1 MPLWYEN
8 HWQALLLLQALAG
21 VFAFSY
27 SLRPRRH
34 FLLRLVLGLGAGM
47 LAVEGLTRLLFS
59 RGTVAEFAV
68 ITLLYLILNLI
79 VLACYDESV
88 WTALFA
94 TASGY
99 VLQDVASAVKSALRF
114 DLPTSFFLDMTA
126 TTAGVLL
133 FDLVCYGGIYL
144 AGYFVFRP
152 FTKNGQ
158 DDFDNKYKSVF
169 SVAVLLICA
178 GLTRLTR
185 GGQEAPSPLST
196 GIYLYRILCDVFVL
210 IVQYSVMERALLAG
224 RVEAMQE
231 IVHRQ
236 HSQYQASKDRVW
248 QINEKYHDLKQ
259 LLSGFR
265 GKVPASQ
272 VDALERSISTYE
284 DVVHTG
290 SEVLDVVLGEKR
302 EQCRRRKIQLTC
314 YADGAGLAFV
324 DSLDLYS
331 LLGDA
336 LDNAMRAA
344 GRMPEG
350 RRFITF
356 TARQEGGMAAIHI
369 ENPIPAKVEMEGS
382 LPRDRRDTACQG
394 FGMRSMQRTA
404 AKYGG
409 SLAVKQK
416 DGMFYLDVLLFDPAG
431 GGTGRGRHFL

>member
-8 HWQALLLLQALAG
+8 HWQALLLLQALLG
-21 VFAFSY
+21 IFPFSY
-27 SLRPRRH
+27 SLRRRRH
-34 FLLRLVLGLGAGM
+34 FLPRLALGLGGGM
-47 LAVEGLTRLLFS
+47 LAVELLTRLFFA
-59 RGTVAEFAV
+59 RGLVAEFSV
-68 ITLLYLILNLI
+68 ITMLYVLLSLII
-79 VLACYDESV
+79 WFCYEESA
-88 WTALFA
+88 WTALFV

-99 VLQDVASAVKSALRF
+99 VLQDMASAVKVILRF
-114 DLPTSFFLDMTA
+114 ELPTTLFLDITA
-126 TTAGVLL
+126 TTPGVLI
-133 FDLVCYGGIYL
+133 FDLLCYGGFYL
-144 AGYFVFRP
+144 AGYFIFRP
-152 FTKNGQ
+152 YTKSGQ
-158 DDFDNKYKSVF
+158 DGFDNKYKSAF
-169 SVAVLLICA
+169 SVVVLLLCA

-185 GGQEAPSPLST
+185 DGQPHSQTLST
-196 GIYLYRILCDVFVL
+196 GIYLYRLLCDAFLL
-210 IVQYSVMERALLAG
+210 IVQYGVMDRALLAG

-236 HSQYQASKDRVW
+236 HSQYQASKERVW

-259 LLSGFR
+259 LLTDFR

-272 VDALERSISTYE
+272 VDALEKSISTYE

-336 LDNAMRAA
+336 LDNAIRAA
-344 GRMPEG
+344 GHMPEG
-350 RRFITF
+350 QRFITL

-369 ENPIPAKVEMEGS
+369 ENPAPAVVELANG
-382 LPRDRRDTACQG
+382 LPRDPRDNAYAG

-416 DGMFYLDVLLFDPAG
+416 DGMFYLDVLLFDPGQKA
-431 GGTGRGRHFL
+431 

>member
-1 MPLWYEN
+1 MPLWYDA
-8 HWQALLLLQALAG
+8 HWQALLLFQAICG
-21 VFAFSY
+21 VFVFSY
-27 SLRPRRH
+27 SLERRRH
-34 FLLRLVLGLGAGM
+34 FALRLVLGLAAGM
-47 LAVEGLTRLLFS
+47 ILVEIAARLLFA
-59 RGTVAEFAV
+59 RGMLAEFAV
-68 ITLLYLILNLI
+68 ITMLYVLLNLL
-79 VLACYDESV
+79 VWFCYNESV
-88 WTALFA
+88 WTVLFV

-99 VLQDVASAVKSALRF
+99 VLQDMASDIKAALQYAMPF
-114 DLPTSFFLDMTA
+114 PFFRNLA
-126 TTAGVLL
+126 STTPGVLL
-133 FDLVCYGGIYL
+133 FDLLCYGGLYL
-144 AGYFVFRP
+144 AGYFLFRP
-152 FTKNGQ
+152 FTRQGSG
-158 DDFDNKYKSVF
+158 DLDSKYKALF
-169 SVAVLLICA
+169 SVAVLFLCA

-185 GGQEAPSPLST
+185 DGQPHSTSLKLSL
-196 GIYLYRILCDVFVL
+196 YLYRLLCDAFVL
-210 IVQYSVMERALLAG
+210 IVQYSVMERALMAS

-236 HSQYQASKDRVW
+236 HSQYQASRDRVW

-259 LLSGFR
+259 LLAQFR

-272 VDALERSISTYE
+272 VDALEKSISTYE

-290 SEVLDVVLGEKR
+290 SDVLDVVLGEKR
-302 EQCRRRKIQLTC
+302 EQCRRRDIQLTC

-336 LDNAMRAA
+336 LDNAIRAA
-344 GRMPEG
+344 GQMPEG

-369 ENPIPAKVEMEGS
+369 ENPAPDVVELENG
-382 LPRDRRDTACQG
+382 LPRDQRDKGCAG

-416 DGMFYLDVLLFDPAG
+416 DGIFYLDVLLFDPHG
-431 GGTGRGRHFL
+431 EHE